1 MDRIDLNV
9 RTQKKCKFFSK
20 SMTNRGSLC
29 YNNFSEALLTQA
41 FGLRPVRALR
51 GFVIDGFA
59 KMPLQAS
66 IFASWYNK
74 DGGKQLVLIV
84 EEIRT

>member
-20 SMTNRGSLC
+20 SMTNNRFYGKIK
-29 YNNFSEALLTQA
+29 A
-41 FGLRPVRALR
+41 R
-51 GFVIDGFA
+51 
-59 KMPLQAS
+59 
-66 IFASWYNK
+66 
-74 DGGKQLVLIV
+74 KQLVLIV